1 MARVAGFVIGL
12 AFVAAPA
19 SAENVLSPESFFG
32 FELGTDG
39 EMARYPAVLEYLK
52 QIAATSDRVLYQELG
67 KTTLG
72 NDYVLLQ
79 ISGPDNLSRL
89 DRLVEIN
96 RRLADPRGLA
106 ENEAIALAEEGRP
119 FYFLYATIH
128 STEVGNGQAIPLIV
142 HRLATEDSP
151 EIREILDNTVLLIV
165 PSQNPDGQVMVID
178 HWYRTKGTKWNRVY
192 PDLYHKYAGHDD
204 NRDWFMFTQKE
215 TRLNVEKI
223 QNVFKPTVTH
233 DMHQMGQTGAR
244 IFVPPFQDPY
254 DPNVHPL
261 LVAGQAQIGLAMAGA
276 LAASGKEGVSYNSQ
290 YDLWAPA
297 RQYMVYH
304 GQPRILTEIAS
315 ANLAEPFVSPT
326 GAPLGPRETR
336 WNFPRPYTK
345 SEWRLSQ
352 IMDYGMT
359 AVFGGLTH
367 LAKYRREWLSN
378 FYRVHRDWALR
389 NEPPYAFVIPKEQR
403 DPHALRQLLEI
414 LDFGEV
420 EIHRA
425 KSDFSAGG
433 KSYSA
438 GAFVVP
444 LNQPYGA
451 FAKTMLEVQ
460 VYPDLRY
467 YPGGPPIPPYDVT
480 GHTLGY
486 LVGVDVEPVSEP
498 LTVATE
504 RIENPAPERQPLP
517 ARPRWAYV
525 IPAETNAGFLALNR
539 LSAEG
544 LDVFRAGGAFES
556 GGRKFPPGAFLVPP
570 STKSQKI
577 LEELSAAS
585 SLQVL
590 GADTAPPVEG
600 FRMKRP
606 TRIGLYKVANNMPA
620 GWLRWLFEQYGFHHE
635 VMSSMDFAD
644 LSKKYDV
651 IVLPSGTSKSR
662 MIQGLSSD
670 QYDESWRWAY
680 GVGDAGFAELR
691 KFVHQGGTLVAIGSA
706 VATAR
711 DLLSLPIE
719 PVLPEA
725 PPRFGRG
732 GARRDDRPPVAAEE
746 VERLFKESFQ
756 SPAALAK
763 ALESKVVDPTS
774 VFYCP
779 GSLLKQEFDTS
790 HPVAFGMP
798 ERWPVFFA
806 FDQAY
811 RLEPSFDVQ
820 ARVVARYPDEEKQAA
835 SGWLLG
841 DELLREQANVV
852 WFQVGK
858 GTAVTL
864 GSQVDFRT
872 QTPATFKLLF
882 NAMVQGPAA
891 KLSKAELAR
900 LR

>member
-1 MARVAGFVIGL
+1 MVRSFRIALLL
-12 AFVAAPA
+12 ASLPAAA
-19 SAENVLSPESFFG
+19 AENVASPESFFG
-32 FELGTDG
+32 FALGTDG
-39 EMARYPAVLEYLK
+39 EMARYPAVLDYLK
-52 QIAATSDRVLYQELG
+52 QIAATSDRVLYQEIG

-79 ISGPDNLSRL
+79 ISSPDNLSRL

-96 RRLADPRGLA
+96 RRLADPRGLSR
-106 ENEAIALAEEGRP
+106 EEARALVEEGRP

-142 HRLATEDSP
+142 HRLATEGSP
-151 EIREILDNTVLLIV
+151 EIREILENTVLLLV

-178 HWYRTKGTKWNRVY
+178 HWYRTKGTKLNRVY

-215 TRLNVEKI
+215 TRLNVERI
-223 QNVFKPTVTH
+223 QNVFRPTVTH
-233 DMHQMGQTGAR
+233 DMHQMGPMGPR

-261 LVAGQAQIGLAMAGA
+261 LVSGQASMGLAMAGA
-276 LAASGKEGVSYNSQ
+276 LAASGKEGVSYGSQ

-315 ANLAEPFVSPT
+315 ANLADPFRSPT
-326 GAPLGPRETR
+326 NEPLGPREPR
-336 WNFPRPYTK
+336 WNFPNPYGQ

-352 IMDYGMT
+352 IMDYGTT
-359 AVFGGLTH
+359 AVFGGLSH

-378 FYRVHRDWALR
+378 FHQVHRDWVDRSEA
-389 NEPPYAFVIPKEQR
+389 PYAFAIPAQQR
-403 DPHALRQLLEI
+403 DPYALRQLLEL

-425 KSDFSAGG
+425 QRDFSAGG
-433 KSYSA
+433 KSHPA
-438 GAFVVP
+438 GTFVVP

-486 LVGVDVEPVSEP
+486 LIGVEVDPIDEALAVP
-498 LTVATE
+498 TE
-504 RIENPAPERQPLP
+504 RIENPAPPEQPLP

-525 IPAETNAGFLALNR
+525 ISAETNAGFLALNR
-539 LSAEG
+539 LSAEEVP
-544 LDVFRAGGAFES
+544 VFRAGAAFEV
-556 GGRKFPPGAFLVPP
+556 GGRRFPPGAFLVPP
-570 STKSQKI
+570 EAKARRV
-577 LEELSAAS
+577 LEELAATA
-585 SLQVL
+585 SLPVF
-590 GADTAPPVEG
+590 GADSAPPVEG
-600 FRMKRP
+600 FRMRRP

-620 GWLRWLFEQYGFHHE
+620 GWLMWLFEGYGFRHE
-635 VMSSMDFAD
+635 VMSSVDFASD

-651 IVLPSGTSKSR
+651 IVLPSGTTKSR
-662 MIQGLSSD
+662 MIQGLSPEQFD
-670 QYDESWRWAY
+670 DSWRWAY
-680 GVGDAGFAELR
+680 GIGEAGWTELKR
-691 KFVHQGGTLVAIGSA
+691 FVHEGGTLVAIGSA

-732 GARRDDRPPVAAEE
+732 ASRRDERPPVEAAE

-756 SPAALAK
+756 SPAALVK
-763 ALESKVVDPTS
+763 TIESRVVDPTS
-774 VFYCP
+774 LFYCP
-779 GSLLKQEFDTS
+779 GSLLKQEFDIS
-790 HPVAFGMP
+790 HPVGFGMP
-798 ERWPVFFA
+798 EEWPVFFA

-820 ARVVARYPDEEKQAA
+820 ARVVSRYPDEEKQVA

-841 DELLREQANVV
+841 DELLRNQANAV

-882 NAMVQGPAA
+882 NAMVQGPATRV
-891 KLSKAELAR
+891 SSAELAR